1 MPLTEK
7 NYAELRGAIRSG
19 DLLFFRADSHGTI
32 RQKIERWL
40 VMKFTSSPFT
50 HCGMVLIM
58 GNRRWCVDM
67 TTKGLAP
74 RLLSTVG
81 DFDIVPL
88 PRNLQ
93 IKPSTASWICSKFG
107 TLNYSRWRAILGGLG
122 LLPDGESESS
132 MCAEFVADVL
142 EYDGYKDLPDK
153 ITPESL
159 YQWAIKMKAK
169 EESK

>member
-7 NYAELRGAIRSG
+7 KYAELRDVIRSG

-40 VMKFTSSPFT
+40 VMKFTASPFT
-50 HCGMVLIM
+50 HVGMVLIM

-67 TTKGLAP
+67 TTKGLSP

-88 PRNLQ
+88 PRP
-93 IKPSTASWICSKFG
+93 IKESTAWWICSKFG

-159 YQWAIKMKAK
+159 YQWAIKMKEK